1 VRSLSQ
7 ETVDILKDP
16 DVVAINQDPAGV
28 QATRVGPA
36 GSAEVWA
43 KRLADG
49 GRAVVLLNRGDQART
64 IVTSARDVG
73 LRADRFSLLDA
84 WSDQRTETQ
93 GAIRAAVPAHGSVL
107 FRVEPARGRLG
118 EPHVTLGEPRVT
130 AVNGAAL
137 TSNDGGTVVA
147 AGDALRVEVQ
157 LFNDGTQPVDHVA
170 VQLNAPA
177 GWQVERQG
185 KQEAQV
191 NGGRSTTAVF
201 SVAVPDPTEVGAAEL
216 SASASY
222 TVPDQTQRAVAS
234 ASTVTA
240 APAPPQGL
248 TVLSHH
254 PWFIATSGWM
264 TPTVDASV
272 GGGSPISIKGVVYTT
287 GVGVASPSELGYY
300 LGQRCSRLTGT
311 VGLDD
316 AVRNVGPEG
325 ATAGFTVVG
334 DGAVVFSSGVLTRD
348 DVANLDIDLSGV
360 RVLSLLVDD
369 GGDGGYNDRA
379 DWAQLLAEC
388 A

>member
-1 VRSLSQ
+1 V
-7 ETVDILKDP
+7 
-16 DVVAINQDPAGV
+16 
-28 QATRVGPA
+28 
-36 GSAEVWA
+36 

-64 IVTSARDVG
+64 IVTTARDVG

-93 GAIRAAVPAHGSVL
+93 GAIRAAVPAHGSAL
-107 FRVEPARGRLG
+107 FRVEPARGRPG
-118 EPHVTLGEPRVT
+118 EPHVTLGEPKVT
-130 AVNGAAL
+130 AVNGASL
-137 TSNDGGTVVA
+137 PSSSGGTVVA
-147 AGDALRVEVQ
+147 AGDELRVEVA
-157 LFNDGTQPVDHVA
+157 LFNDGTQPVDHVT
-170 VQLNAPA
+170 VGLNAPA

-185 KQEAQV
+185 KQGAQLK
-191 NGGRSTTAVF
+191 GGRSSTAVF
-201 SVAVPDPTEVGAAEL
+201 SVAVPDAAEVGEAEL

-222 TVPDQTQRAVAS
+222 TVPGAQRPLAS

-240 APAPPQGL
+240 APAPPHGP

-272 GGGSPISIKGVVYTT
+272 GGGSPISVKGVVYAT

-300 LGQRCSRLTGT
+300 LGKQCSRLTGT

-325 ATAGFTVVG
+325 ATSGFTVVG
-334 DGAVVFSSGVLTRD
+334 DGAVLFASGVLTRD
-348 DVANLDIDLSGV
+348 DTASLDVDVSGV

-379 DWAQLLAEC
+379 DWAELHADC